1 MRHIVLAL
9 LSIFASTAIA
19 LAQPSTTA
27 PTVRLDVTEKAASP
41 SRYDLNTAQERATDR
56 ALAQAL
62 RDFAQSQ
69 LDPEAWSAQR
79 PAIEWFLRVRG
90 RDYLAGYHLDKRTVE
105 VGYVVHVWLSVWLK
119 EDALRNA
126 LLHELARP
134 TTVVVVVG
142 NSGDTTSEQA
152 DALRTSLTEA
162 LLQSGCRVASAE
174 RLAGLRWRKYR
185 EALLQ
190 GDGTAAEA
198 VALGFLSDLVVRVN
212 LSARPSQ
219 NNAGILSALASAQVQ
234 AVRPSDGT
242 VAFAHSSPATKGF
255 GRDLVQAVS
264 KAVESLSPD
273 LVAYVTTQTTRVRD
287 AGCRDIH
294 IVGESPLTPEQATD
308 LAATLRASAGVREVA
323 IAADALQCKVE
334 GSALLLAALC
344 DSLPGFRTLS
354 YDAQNVKV
362 SLRP

>member
-105 VGYVVHVWLSVWLK
+105 VGYVVHVWLGMWLK

-242 VAFAHSSPATKGF
+242 VAFAHSFPATKGF
-255 GRDLVQAVS
+255 GTDLVQAVD
-264 KAVESLSPD
+264 KAVEQLSPAILEQVLGEVAKWREAQVRLVTVASD
-273 LVAYVTTQTTRVRD
+273 GTLTAAQMEEVARALRAAPCVRTADKSETAVACTIEGNSLLVAF
-287 AGCRDIH
+287 
-294 IVGESPLTPEQATD
+294 
-308 LAATLRASAGVREVA
+308 LADSVPG
-323 IAADALQCKVE
+323 IKVI
-334 GSALLLAALC
+334 
-344 DSLPGFRTLS
+344 S
-354 YDAQNVKV
+354 YDTGNVAV
-362 SLRP
+362 SQRK